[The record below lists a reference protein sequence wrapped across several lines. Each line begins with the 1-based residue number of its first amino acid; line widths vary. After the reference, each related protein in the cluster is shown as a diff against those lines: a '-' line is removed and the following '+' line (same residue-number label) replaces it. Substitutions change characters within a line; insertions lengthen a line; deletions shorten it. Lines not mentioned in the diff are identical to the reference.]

1 MEDRK
6 DWKRS
11 EGEVGRRL
19 RRGKHGNRGRRGRRR
34 MCRTEKIGNRGEE
47 EVRNN
52 NVELLL

>member
-19 RRGKHGNRGRRGRRR
+19 RRGKHGNRGRRGRR